1 MFLCKFIHKKSEKI
15 FSFLFFLLFTFV
27 IMLIVTFVGTTGALM
42 ACAFVVDLIVWYK
55 ADKINFGNEEP
66 IPATQEE
73 ELTPITEKSCFETT
87 KN

>member
-1 MFLCKFIHKKSEKI
+1 MFA
-15 FSFLFFLLFTFV
+15 
-27 IMLIVTFVGTTGALM
+27 GTTGALM
-42 ACAFVVDLIVWYK
+42 SCAFIVDLIVWYK